1 MSEGASQAKRLLV
14 MLPALNEAATIADV
28 IARIP
33 RTVPGIA
40 EVEVL
45 VVDDGSTD
53 DTAAL
58 ARGAGA
64 SVLSH
69 GVNRGVGAALQTC
82 LAEAVRR
89 QVDIAVNMDSDGQF
103 DPADI
108 VQLALP
114 VLSGKADMATA
125 SRFAD
130 AKLLPNMP
138 STKRFGNWGMAKL
151 ISYLTGGSYSDV
163 SCGFRAYSREA
174 MLRLVLTGSFTYTQ
188 ESFLVLAAKGLRI
201 VEVPLRVRGEREF
214 GKSRVASNLL
224 DYAWRASTII
234 LYSVTDYRPAA
245 VFGSA
250 AGGLLLLSLLSGG
263 FFIWHRIVAG
273 QFTPHIWAGFV
284 SAFLFGLAA
293 TVFALGQIAQMISR
307 LRAVQEQQL
316 YILRRIEGG
325 IYEQQGSPAPGRA
338 AAAAAALEQGLAAAA
353 GPVPPGQ
360 LGAVGAKGR

>member
-1 MSEGASQAKRLLV
+1 MNEGTSDRKRLLV

-33 RTVPGIA
+33 RELPGISQ
-40 EVEVL
+40 VDVL

-58 ARGAGA
+58 ARSAGA
-64 SVLSH
+64 SVISH
-69 GVNRGVGAALQTC
+69 RINRGVGAALQSC
-82 LAEAVRR
+82 LAEAIRR

-103 DPADI
+103 NPADI
-108 VQLALP
+108 AKLIVP
-114 VLSGKADMATA
+114 VLAGKADMATA
-125 SRFAD
+125 SRFSDKA
-130 AKLLPNMP
+130 LRPSMP
-138 STKRFGNWGMAKL
+138 ASKRFGNWGMAKL
-151 ISYLTGGSYSDV
+151 ISYLSGGSYTDV

-188 ESFLVLAAKGLRI
+188 ESFLVLAAKRLRI
-201 VEVPLRVRGEREF
+201 VEVPMLVRGVREF

-234 LYSVTDYRPAA
+234 FYSVTDYRPAA
-245 VFGSA
+245 VFGTG
-250 AGGLLLLSLLSGG
+250 AGGLLFLSLVAGG

-284 SAFLFGLAA
+284 SAFLFGLA
-293 TVFALGQIAQMISR
+293 TLVFALGQIAQMISR

-316 YILRRIEGG
+316 YILRCIEGG
-325 IYEQQGSPAPGRA
+325 LYERQAPASADPAFKPEVLGVTSP
-338 AAAAAALEQGLAAAA
+338 
-353 GPVPPGQ
+353 
-360 LGAVGAKGR
+360 